1 MLIRINQFSRTFP
14 LWPQNLNYGDAS
26 PLTPTLKIIESSSL
40 LNYNVK
46 NIGSPPPHQHEFQN
60 RFENKFKQ
68 LPMLTYGPLPKQ
80 VHPTCAWLTEMWLP
94 QLPQLRPPLSG
105 GRIPALGCNWRRG
118 KRVCPP
124 DLAVSG
130 TRLGRIRVCLVCS
143 TYMWFL
149 FGFGK
154 NGLMQL
160 VFLNRNFDISNQ
172 HTTLAL

>member
-1 MLIRINQFSRTFP
+1 
-14 LWPQNLNYGDAS
+14 
-26 PLTPTLKIIESSSL
+26 
-40 LNYNVK
+40 
-46 NIGSPPPHQHEFQN
+46 
-60 RFENKFKQ
+60 
-68 LPMLTYGPLPKQ
+68 MLTYGPLPKK

-105 GRIPALGCNWRRG
+105 GRIPALGCNRRRG

-130 TRLGRIRVCLVCS
+130 TRLRGIRVCLVYVQHTCDF
-143 TYMWFL
+143 FL
-149 FGFGK
+149 GLGK
-154 NGLMQL
+154 ILMMQL